1 MYFPSQKVGNVEL
14 VDGGLLANN
23 PLGWYAFRRSHER
36 ASANP
41 DSRLWTEVATVF
53 SAGRSTDCFLSIGTG
68 MPPNAALGDL
78 LGSFNLGFEKS
89 VANLTNFAGG
99 IASAASNSEA
109 TNILFRTLL
118 DAYAPRTGE
127 PKYFRLNF
135 EEVDPKTSTK
145 ELQNFV
151 QLAEMDDAS
160 QDTFK
165 FQEKKTTEWIAKN
178 KTLVDSAANALKR
191 SLP

>member
-1 MYFPSQKVGNVEL
+1 MV
-14 VDGGLLANN
+14 
-23 PLGWYAFRRSHER
+23 
-36 ASANP
+36 SANP

-78 LGSFNLGFEKS
+78 LGSLSLGFEKS
-89 VANLTNFAGG
+89 IANITNFAGG

-118 DAYAPRTGE
+118 DAYAPKPGE

-135 EEVDPKTSTK
+135 EEADPNASTK
-145 ELQNFV
+145 EVEDFV
-151 QLAEMDDAS
+151 RLAEMDDAS
-160 QDTFK
+160 DATLK
-165 FQEKKTTEWIAKN
+165 FQEKKTNEWIVKN
-178 KTLVDSAANALKR
+178 QILIENAANALKR
-191 SLP
+191 SVPSSK